1 MFAGYAY
8 AALYVF
14 GLVWCGVVVMR
25 LPQDLKELTEPR
37 GAVWKFAIIFV
48 WFLTILIAI
57 PVIAVTLALV
67 GNIFDLFRFF
77 SHG

>member
-1 MFAGYAY
+1 MFIGYGY

-37 GAVWKFAIIFV
+37 GFVWKFAIIFV

-57 PVIAVTLALV
+57 ALV
-67 GNIFDLFRFF
+67 SYTIASVNGLAGFVRLFR
-77 SHG
+77 